1 MPSKNYG
8 PVLAKVRVG
17 KGKLL
22 DKQKYNAIVN
32 AENFNVAISYLNN
45 TDYWNYV
52 SKFAQT
58 KPSTLDLERELN
70 EYYRDELSKCIKY
83 SPDDGKIFLNLLHDR
98 ELVLALENILCAKHY
113 GVDFETFQR
122 TFTRE
127 AFLAKRGL
135 SYENLSPLLDSFLE
149 RSLASEIDSILS
161 ETSLDPNLIT
171 LDIKFRFWR
180 KLLEEV
186 KNRRGPQSILYK
198 VVRSQVLKENI
209 LSILRLR
216 KMSVPAKIIKNYI
229 TPFSSLEEKIFER
242 LMSTEDLKTL
252 TPYIEG
258 LQGTIREF
266 MEKVPELK
274 VEELETAY
282 NKIIAREAYKVFL
295 AYPFQPDIA
304 YGYMVLKRYEIED
317 VMNVLKSK
325 VLEVDI
331 GSLKKVLILPIF
343 F

>member
-22 DKQKYNAIVN
+22 DEQKYNAMVN

-52 SKFAQT
+52 SKFART
-58 KPSTLDLERELN
+58 KPSTLDLERALN

-161 ETSLDPNLIT
+161 EPSLDPNLIT

-180 KLLEEV
+180 KLLEEA
-186 KNRRGPQSILYK
+186 KRRRMQSILYK

-216 KMSVPAKIIKNYI
+216 KMSIPATIVKKYII
-229 TPFSSLEEKIFER
+229 PFYSVEEEVFER

-325 VLEVDI
+325 ALEVDI
-331 GSLKKVLILPIF
+331 GSLKKVLILPTF